1 MRAERWWQETSV
13 IADLVEQPTAYEFIQ
28 ATRLLRHAPEQA
40 KQADWKKGFQFQTSL
55 NLNFPAAEIET
66 LAVEDDQIQLTNLM
80 VGLTGIP
87 GALPYTYTQRVR
99 QSPRIQREE
108 TVQFL
113 SLFNNKLTGQYIEA
127 SLAYNLPV
135 RYEVEHDNHYL
146 DILHALNGYIR
157 SQHEQDEM
165 DHYFAE
171 FSGLMQ
177 GQNNTAHALK
187 TVLNCIFKTD
197 FTVHE
202 FIEEKF
208 KLNDAHKTCLG
219 GSNPALLGVNTF
231 CGETIR
237 QIDGKIEIE
246 VGPLNRQ
253 QYQEFLPGQ
262 PASTKLKKLLQTWCS
277 PTLMVDLR
285 LVLSKEDI
293 QPLCLN
299 SSHHAGLGQG
309 AFLMPQARA
318 DNRDS
323 CYPLLGDQR

>member
-40 KQADWKKGFQFQTSL
+40 VQTDWKKGFQFQTSL

-80 VGLTGIP
+80 VGLTGIQ
-87 GALPYTYTQRVR
+87 GALPYTYTQRIR

-165 DHYFAE
+165 DHYF
-171 FSGLMQ
+171 
-177 GQNNTAHALK
+177 
-187 TVLNCIFKTD
+187 CRIFRP
-197 FTVHE
+197 
-202 FIEEKF
+202 
-208 KLNDAHKTCLG
+208 DAGPEQHRTCL
-219 GSNPALLGVNTF
+219 
-231 CGETIR
+231 
-237 QIDGKIEIE
+237 K
-246 VGPLNRQ
+246 NRAELYFQ
-253 QYQEFLPGQ
+253 
-262 PASTKLKKLLQTWCS
+262 
-277 PTLMVDLR
+277 
-285 LVLSKEDI
+285 
-293 QPLCLN
+293 
-299 SSHHAGLGQG
+299 
-309 AFLMPQARA
+309 
-318 DNRDS
+318 NRFY
-323 CYPLLGDQR
+323 CT